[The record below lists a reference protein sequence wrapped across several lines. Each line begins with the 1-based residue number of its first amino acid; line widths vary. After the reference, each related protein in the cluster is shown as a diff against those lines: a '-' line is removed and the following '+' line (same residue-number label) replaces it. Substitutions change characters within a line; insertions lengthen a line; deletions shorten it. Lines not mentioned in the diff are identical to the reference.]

1 MDLLKFCT
9 QAPPAKIIMPQD
21 FDEALSNAKTEVDKA
36 RLELQV
42 KEATKFTNQEL
53 IQRVQAMQSSSRFET
68 ESTFNLQ
75 PRPP

>member
-1 MDLLKFCT
+1 
-9 QAPPAKIIMPQD
+9 MPQD

-68 ESTFNLQ
+68 ESTGNLQ
-75 PRPP
+75 PQPP

>member
-1 MDLLKFCT
+1 
-9 QAPPAKIIMPQD
+9 MPQD

-68 ESTFNLQ
+68 ESTCNLQ
-75 PRPP
+75 PQPP